1 MDFTICQFLGH
12 TCEDGRDSPIWHAQM
27 QVAACAHLLNEWLQE
42 DTPDKEA
49 VGIRLLVDVREVTQA
64 PAGPETASLV
74 NAGVFPALSPYGPVR
89 EPLSCEPIPLPGVA
103 TAVERALLGTP
114 ASRRVELMSAA
125 LRASIED
132 WAEEAA
138 LVRVADPAGGD
149 VQGETHVV
157 LLSSSSLMRLSVV
170 RVDDRGLDRD
180 PACSFAG
187 HWCDSGARPGEGSH
201 ALTEARLR
209 PICAGTALH
218 APLDLFGYGPFK
230 IEWVRHGLP
239 SSAGVDAIRTWW
251 RSSAWSRRYLED
263 YLLDELPVPDDPQAY
278 FDDPDNLTEQPDPLE
293 LGDPDTGRA
302 WWGGEVGAGLQ
313 PLDTTEFFR
322 ELQSFRAACL
332 QEAVGTEAA
341 ELVPYL
347 LNELL
352 DRPIRRVGGPE
363 RRLRVW
369 ADADEDGR
377 FWRDATDEVYR
388 YGHGRRLLILG
399 PEEAM
404 YIVFKDEQNP

>member
-1 MDFTICQFLGH
+1 M
-12 TCEDGRDSPIWHAQM
+12 
-27 QVAACAHLLNEWLQE
+27 
-42 DTPDKEA
+42 
-49 VGIRLLVDVREVTQA
+49 
-64 PAGPETASLV
+64 
-74 NAGVFPALSPYGPVR
+74 
-89 EPLSCEPIPLPGVA
+89 
-103 TAVERALLGTP
+103 
-114 ASRRVELMSAA
+114 
-125 LRASIED
+125 
-132 WAEEAA
+132 
-138 LVRVADPAGGD
+138 
-149 VQGETHVV
+149 
-157 LLSSSSLMRLSVV
+157 
-170 RVDDRGLDRD
+170 
-180 PACSFAG
+180 
-187 HWCDSGARPGEGSH
+187 
-201 ALTEARLR
+201 
-209 PICAGTALH
+209 
-218 APLDLFGYGPFK
+218 
-230 IEWVRHGLP
+230 
-239 SSAGVDAIRTWW
+239 DAIRTWW

-278 FDDPDNLTEQPDPLE
+278 FEDPDNLTEERDPLE
-293 LGDPDTGRA
+293 LGDPDNGRA

-341 ELVPYL
+341 ELVPHL

-399 PEEAM
+399 PAGWRAASAGAAAVAAAE
-404 YIVFKDEQNP
+404 VPDGRV